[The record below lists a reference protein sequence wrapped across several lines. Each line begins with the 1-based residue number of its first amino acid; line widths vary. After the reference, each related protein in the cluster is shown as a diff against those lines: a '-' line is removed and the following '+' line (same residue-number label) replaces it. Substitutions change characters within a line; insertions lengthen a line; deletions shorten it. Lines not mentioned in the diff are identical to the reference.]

1 MKRTKNIETFRDTE
15 AIVEKNN
22 DELTGLEKV
31 LPSLNIDKSPTA
43 PKESDDID
51 K

>member
-31 LPSLNIDKSPTA
+31 QVAYVLNNRSYGKCSSI
-43 PKESDDID
+43 
-51 K
+51 